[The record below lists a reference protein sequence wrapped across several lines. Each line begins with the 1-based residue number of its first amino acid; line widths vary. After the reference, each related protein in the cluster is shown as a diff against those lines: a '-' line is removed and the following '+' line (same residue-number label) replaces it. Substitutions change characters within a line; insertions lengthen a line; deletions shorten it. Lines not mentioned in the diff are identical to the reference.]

1 MENESDDWLFYF
13 AYGSNMSIR
22 RLRARVPSASRVGSG
37 ILEGH
42 RLRFHKV
49 GRLDG
54 SGKCD
59 AQASGCPAD
68 RVYGVVYRI
77 ARRERVLLD
86 RVEGEGAGYD
96 ARVVSIRLDAGRSLE
111 AFTYRATHVD
121 PALEPFTWYK
131 EHVLRGALENAL
143 PARYVRLIAAVAAR
157 EDPDRGRHAAELA
170 TYG

>member
-1 MENESDDWLFYF
+1 VKTESPTSLFYF

-22 RLRARVPSASRVGSG
+22 RLRTRVPSASRVGPG

-59 AQASGCPAD
+59 AQLSGSPAD
-68 RVYGVVYRI
+68 CVHGVVYRI
-77 ARRERVLLD
+77 GRHERARLD
-86 RVEGEGAGYD
+86 RAEGEGAGYD
-96 ARVVSIRLDAGRSLE
+96 ARAVCIRLDAGGSLE
-111 AFTYRATHVD
+111 AFTYCATRID

-131 EHVLRGALENAL
+131 AHVLRGALENAL
-143 PARYVRLIAAVAAR
+143 PVHYVRLIEAVAAR

-170 TYG
+170 IYG

>member
-1 MENESDDWLFYF
+1 MKTESADSLFYF

-22 RLRARVPSASRVGSG
+22 RLRARVPSASRVGPG

-59 AQASGCPAD
+59 AQATGCRAD

-77 ARRERVLLD
+77 ARCERVLLD
-86 RVEGEGAGYD
+86 RAEGEGEGYVAGTV
-96 ARVVSIRLDAGRSLE
+96 RIRLDPVGSLE
-111 AFTYRATHVD
+111 AFAYCATRID

-131 EHVLRGALENAL
+131 AHVLQGALENAL
-143 PARYVRLIAAVAAR
+143 PVHYVRLIEAVAAR

-170 TYG
+170 IYG